1 MASIAMPDSSD
12 SNLPKEPGNKVCDII
27 NCVAIKGAIG
37 NAFLRKEKFRAQV
50 SRQLRSLKETV
61 RFGYFLNLMYF
72 VLDFLG
78 LVSPFIMMHIY
89 SRRVSGK
96 SGLIWGDFHAL
107 CAML

>member
-12 SNLPKEPGNKVCDII
+12 SNLPKEPGNKVCE
-27 NCVAIKGAIG
+27 GAIG

-61 RFGYFLNLMYF
+61 RFGYFLNLMCF